1 MSDLP
6 PPRPSLPVPPLADPA
21 PTAAFPFLPPPAPPH
36 PPLPPQRPR
45 VWPVFVA
52 VAIVVPIMFIVW
64 TIAFAL
70 WFAINAATSAIS
82 QPDAQARVHG
92 AMKQPMLLIPVLAA
106 IEIGIGGIA
115 LCGAA
120 LSPLKLKNRL
130 ALAPAKAG
138 WLPLILLPIATLGA
152 GAAAMSL
159 IQLAGIHANQ
169 GTNQIISDLAHNSS
183 HAQFALL
190 IFMASLFPAV
200 SEELLFRGYAQTRL
214 IARWGA
220 KWGIALSAIMFGL
233 IHMDPVQTPD
243 MILLGCYLGWVAYRK
258 GSTRSSILCH
268 LINNAVAVGLAF
280 LRPDSPEDA
289 RAATTPQKL
298 IMLAVGLGICTLF
311 TWLATKFLPSRP
323 AVAASLLA
331 VPEPPTPGPSYS
343 EELDRT
349 T

>member
-1 MSDLP
+1 MSDLLPRLPALPIP
-6 PPRPSLPVPPLADPA
+6 PLNDPASQPGFPLLPPLPPPLA
-21 PTAAFPFLPPPAPPH
+21 
-36 PPLPPQRPR
+36 PLPPQRPR

-52 VAIVVPIMFIVW
+52 VAMVVPIMFIAW
-64 TIAFAL
+64 LIAFAV
-70 WFAINAATSAIS
+70 WFAINSSTSATS
-82 QPDAQARVHG
+82 QPDAQARVQD
-92 AMKQPMLLIPVLAA
+92 ALKQPMLLIPVLAV

-120 LSPLKLKNRL
+120 LSPQKLRARL
-130 ALAPAKAG
+130 ALNPATAG
-138 WLPLILLPIATLGA
+138 WLPMIFLPIATLGG

-159 IQLAGIHANQ
+159 VQLAGIHANQ

-183 HAQFALL
+183 PAQFALL
-190 IFMASLFPAV
+190 IFMASLFPAL

-220 KWGIALSAIMFGL
+220 KWGIALAAIMFGL

-243 MILLGCYLGWVAYRK
+243 MILLGCYLGWVAYRT
-258 GSTRSSILCH
+258 GSTRTSILCH

-298 IMLAVGLGICTLF
+298 IMLAVGLAICTLF
-311 TWLATKFLPSRP
+311 SWLAVKFLPRRAAA
-323 AVAASLLA
+323 AVSLLSA
-331 VPEPPTPGPSYS
+331 
-343 EELDRT
+343 R
-349 T
+349 